1 VTDNNLDEL
10 LALAMESSVAAGDL
24 LLGGWRGHL
33 EVHTKSTDTDVVT
46 HMDRAA
52 ETLLLDQLLGAR
64 PNDGM
69 LGEEG
74 AAIEGTS
81 GVRWIVDPLDGT
93 VNYVYGLPHWAV
105 SVAAQIDGQSV
116 VGVVHAPALG
126 ETYFA
131 TLGGGARMIDAR
143 GEHELQVNDTSDLA
157 QALVG
162 TGFGYSSARRAAQAR
177 VVAAALPLVRDIR
190 RFGACAI
197 AMSWVASGR
206 LDAYYERGP
215 HPWDHAAGSLIVREA
230 GGVVGGLHGSAE
242 SEELVIAATAGVF
255 GALHDLLAAN
265 DAASG

>member
-1 VTDNNLDEL
+1 MTDNNLDEL

-64 PNDGM
+64 PNDGI

-105 SVAAQIDGQSV
+105 SVAAQIDGQ
-116 VGVVHAPALG
+116 
-126 ETYFA
+126 
-131 TLGGGARMIDAR
+131 
-143 GEHELQVNDTSDLA
+143 
-157 QALVG
+157 
-162 TGFGYSSARRAAQAR
+162 
-177 VVAAALPLVRDIR
+177 
-190 RFGACAI
+190 
-197 AMSWVASGR
+197 
-206 LDAYYERGP
+206 
-215 HPWDHAAGSLIVREA
+215 
-230 GGVVGGLHGSAE
+230 
-242 SEELVIAATAGVF
+242 
-255 GALHDLLAAN
+255 
-265 DAASG
+265 